1 MDNLCIT
8 DVLRNYQTSL
18 KLNYRNLPEI
28 SRQGWFDDSVKK
40 QFVNVTLVKSLV
52 DERDRNDVEPG
63 HNIEG
68 EVVYGSRHYVKYD
81 EVFKIVD
88 SSTHQLLLFEG
99 NAGTGKTTFSYKALK
114 TWAKGEVLQQYLCI
128 ILVELRELK
137 LGTDFS
143 LESLFGVKG
152 QPVSEIC
159 TEVLRMHGN
168 RILIW
173 LEGWDE
179 LDTELMDNSVLKGLL
194 FGSVLPQATVVV
206 TTRPSATRTL
216 KTFNFTHKF
225 KLIGFIP
232 EQVTKY
238 VNHYCAT
245 DDCQSDVAETF
256 MNNLKSVPGLVF
268 LAEVPLYLAILVK
281 LFKAKKKLP
290 EKLTDICSELLMICL
305 QHHKERELNDHRPI
319 SSFNDLPPD
328 MQRIFNSM
336 QKCAYEQ
343 FSLYHSQRSF
353 TEQQISLDIFNDSH
367 IPDNFDGLG
376 LFTVKNPTNNRGILK
391 TYHFVYNPIQEMLAA
406 LYLSSLSLNTLKD
419 KLFDT
424 FQKQDYEM
432 TWVYYAGLTDLKQ
445 VPIKKVLVMYQMT
458 LRRQPSII
466 LPAKSIDDL
475 IEAWEYCHSY
485 YKDMT
490 NNCSVE
496 VLLTLI
502 LCCYEAKNS
511 EACRDIANHLYADK
525 VCRFEIPP
533 NHATPYLLLA
543 VSYFISHSGK
553 TWSLRCNTAVVQS
566 GIELLFTHINDP
578 NLYLTSPKALNHLW
592 VFCCIVRPSDIDAYC
607 NAIKSQ
613 SSLQWIHL
621 LPGSSLDDDSISKLC
636 ECFCSNSQ
644 VIKIEIDDCGITSNG
659 LRSIAHMLS
668 INQKILYIALRKNK
682 FALDDLKEFLKHTI
696 KNNQHLQH
704 LLLDNHFC
712 ENSEVSALLHE
723 INLVRKAENST
734 DLIIRKRGSDFLRDY
749 KS

>member
-1 MDNLCIT
+1 M
-8 DVLRNYQTSL
+8 
-18 KLNYRNLPEI
+18 
-28 SRQGWFDDSVKK
+28 KK

-52 DERDRNDVEPG
+52 SERDGNDVEPG

-68 EVVYGSRHYVKYD
+68 EVVYGSQHYVKYD
-81 EVFKIVD
+81 EIFQID

-99 NAGTGKTTFSYKALK
+99 NAGTGKTTFSYKVLK
-114 TWAKGEVLQQYLCI
+114 TWAKGEVLQQYFCI
-128 ILVELRELK
+128 ILVELRDLK
-137 LGTDFS
+137 PGNDFS
-143 LESLFGVKG
+143 LESLFGEG
-152 QPVSEIC
+152 QSLSSDIC

-168 RILIW
+168 KILIW

-179 LDTELMDNSVLKGLL
+179 LDTEFMDNSVLKGLL
-194 FGSVLPQATVVV
+194 FGSILPQATVVV

-216 KTFNFTHKF
+216 KRFNFTHKF

-232 EQVTKY
+232 EQVAKY
-238 VNHYCAT
+238 VNRYCTT
-245 DDCQSDVAETF
+245 DDCQSDVAKTF
-256 MNNLKSVPGLVF
+256 MDNLKNVPGLVV

-290 EKLTDICSELLMICL
+290 EKRKKLPEKLTDICSELLIICL
-305 QHHKERELNDHRPI
+305 QHHKERVLNDHQPI
-319 SSFNDLPPD
+319 TSFNDLPPD
-328 MQRIFNSM
+328 MKRIFKCM

-353 TEQQISLDIFNDSH
+353 TEQQISLHIFNGSN

-376 LFTVKNPTNNRGILK
+376 LFTVKNPTNNRGIAK
-391 TYHFVYNPIQEMLAA
+391 TYEFVYKPIQEMLAA
-406 LYLSSLSLNTLKD
+406 LYLTSLPSDTLKNE
-419 KLFDT
+419 LFDT

-445 VPIKKVLVMYQMT
+445 VPIKEVLVMHQMT
-458 LRRQPSII
+458 LQQQPSII
-466 LPAKSIDDL
+466 LPAKSIFNDL
-475 IEAWEYCHSY
+475 IEAWKYCHSY

-490 NNCSVE
+490 NNCRIE

-511 EACRDIANHLYADK
+511 EACRDIADHFYRDK

-553 TWSLRCNTAVVQS
+553 TWSLRWNTVIQR

-578 NLYLTSPKALNHLW
+578 SHYFTSPKALNHLW
-592 VFCCIVRPSDIDAYC
+592 VFCCIVTPSDIDAYC

-621 LPGSSLDDDSISKLC
+621 LPGSSLDDDSTSKLC
-636 ECFCSNSQ
+636 ECFYLNSQ
-644 VIKIEIDDCGITSNG
+644 VIKIEIDDCGISSNG
-659 LRSIAHMLS
+659 LKSIAHMLS

-682 FALDDLKEFLKHTI
+682 FELDDLIEFLKHTI
-696 KNNQHLQH
+696 KNQYLQH

-712 ENSEVSALLHE
+712 ESPEVSALLKE
-723 INLVRKAENST
+723 INQVRRVENCA
-734 DLIIRKRGSDFLRDY
+734 DLSIRNRGSDFLRGY
-749 KS
+749 NF